1 MDEHPGFETERRVS
15 KVISRLNHFVKRGS
29 CMIPLSELNP
39 ERVMFRENV
48 RSELHDPKYFR
59 SEQRGQM
66 DEGVSMQ
73 K

>member
-1 MDEHPGFETERRVS
+1 
-15 KVISRLNHFVKRGS
+15 
-29 CMIPLSELNP
+29 MIPLSERNP

-48 RSELHDPKYFR
+48 RSELHDPKYVR